1 MIYFFVLGN
10 NPTLSLA
17 ELNAVLPCQNGSL
30 ANKDLF
36 VWETDSLIVPERLI
50 KTLGGTIKIGVFDQ
64 VLAAGSRTILESL
77 TEISL
82 NLYKKRES
90 KFNFGLSDYGNIPFN
105 LPVIG
110 LELKKQFKEQGLNCR
125 FVTSRDKNLSS
136 VVVGQNNLLSER
148 GAELVLARLKD
159 KVFVGHTAAIQPF
172 KDLSKRDFGRPARD
186 DQSGMLPPKLAS
198 IMINLAEINDDQ
210 ALILDPFCGSGT
222 ILQEALLMGYTNV
235 AGTDLSPK
243 AVADTK
249 QNLDWLKKSADIS
262 QAKINVF
269 LKNAVKLTESFK
281 ENSVAAIITEPYLG
295 PQRGWND
302 LKIIKTELEALYTQM
317 LRESAKILKPHGRVV
332 MVWPLFFGNK
342 PVNPDYYQFQIIAP
356 LATDWQA
363 NPLIKLTNRKTIVY
377 GRAGQKVFRE
387 IVILEKK

>member
-10 NPTLSLA
+10 NTTLSLA
-17 ELNAVLPCQNGSL
+17 ELNAVLPCQNGFL

-36 VWETDSLIVPERLI
+36 IWETDSLIVPERLI
-50 KTLGGTIKIGVFDQ
+50 KALGGTIKIGVFDQ
-64 VLAAGSRTILESL
+64 VLTAGSRTILKSL
-77 TEISL
+77 SEISL
-82 NLYKKRES
+82 NIYKKRES

-105 LPVIG
+105 LAVIG
-110 LELKKQFKEQGLNCR
+110 LELKKQFKKQSFNCR

-136 VVVGQNNLLSER
+136 VVVGQNNLVSER

-159 KVFVGHTAAIQPF
+159 KIFIGHTAAIQPF

-243 AVADTK
+243 AITDTK
-249 QNLDWLKKSADIS
+249 KNLDWLKKSIDLK
-262 QAKINVF
+262 QAKINIF

-281 ENSVAAIITEPYLG
+281 EKSVAAIITEPYLG

-302 LKIIKTELEALYTQM
+302 LKIIKTELESLYTQM
-317 LRESAKILKPHGRVV
+317 LKESAKILKPQGRIV
-332 MVWPLFFGNK
+332 MVWPLFFGNR
-342 PVNPDYYQFQIIAP
+342 PVNPDYYQFRIIAP
-356 LATDWQA
+356 LAANWQV
-363 NPLIKLTNRKTIVY
+363 NPLVKLTNRKTIVY
-377 GRAGQKVFRE
+377 GRTGQKVFRE